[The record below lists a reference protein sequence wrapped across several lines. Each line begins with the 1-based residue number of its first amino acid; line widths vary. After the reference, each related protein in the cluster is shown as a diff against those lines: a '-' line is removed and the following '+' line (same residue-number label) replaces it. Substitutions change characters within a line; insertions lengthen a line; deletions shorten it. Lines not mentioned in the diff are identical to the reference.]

1 MVADKIRVNQ
11 REKNLEKIVL
21 ADIRRLKGADG
32 RREKTCAIVQ
42 NFVEG

>member
-1 MVADKIRVNQ
+1 MKISVVQ
-11 REKNLEKIVL
+11 REKKIRKNSS
-21 ADIRRLKGADG
+21 RRWTQIENADG